1 MAHNM
6 QQIKFEIF
14 VYVKEFGGQFDSM
27 YKRLDFWFS
36 SVFMKSLNYTARM
49 ITIGLN
55 NAA

>member
-1 MAHNM
+1 M

-14 VYVKEFGGQFDSM
+14 VYVKESGGQFDSM

-36 SVFMKSLNYTARM
+36 SVFMKSLNNTARM